1 MAQEITEG
9 LFSSLLQNNALQ
21 QPITIGRG
29 AMTPMSA
36 ITQRITQSGEQ
47 LQGSVRRLFGQQTPE
62 EAQAQ
67 QLQEIKT
74 AYTDAVLG
82 VGDPNTP
89 EGLREV
95 ARKLN
100 NNPNPNIQ
108 MVGVRLNQQ
117 AAILEEK
124 RKVAQRQVKKDFLTG
139 ISTDKYT
146 PKSLQKATETGN
158 YSDLVFAD
166 KPLTGK
172 DLTYHNLIT
181 KGTPPDR
188 AFDLSNKYL
197 VINVDPVSGQVTET
211 NIRTGT
217 TKVLPIGSVDVQEVS
232 TSEIAQKPDYNKLF
246 EEAGITMLQGVE
258 KGTGILSGY
267 QNFVNI
273 TVGQATDKL
282 PYPGVGEM
290 RQLLGMATQELASKL
305 RENVKADKER
315 QEIEEMLDI
324 KPSFLQSKENAIEK
338 IEQIHAY
345 LTTKRNGL
353 AKIADNVNVPRQPRV
368 EARSKVEA
376 INSFLPKL
384 GVEKRNTASMLKYED
399 LKKDVKKSF
408 AEYAKKKGAKPEEL
422 WNKISPINRMYFF

>member
-89 EGLREV
+89 EGLKEV

-124 RKVAQRQVKKDFLTG
+124 RKVANRQ
-139 ISTDKYT
+139 
-146 PKSLQKATETGN
+146 
-158 YSDLVFAD
+158 
-166 KPLTGK
+166 
-172 DLTYHNLIT
+172 
-181 KGTPPDR
+181 
-188 AFDLSNKYL
+188 
-197 VINVDPVSGQVTET
+197 
-211 NIRTGT
+211 T
-217 TKVLPIGSVDVQEVS
+217 T
-232 TSEIAQKPDYNKLF
+232 T
-246 EEAGITMLQGVE
+246 
-258 KGTGILSGY
+258 
-267 QNFVNI
+267 
-273 TVGQATDKL
+273 
-282 PYPGVGEM
+282 
-290 RQLLGMATQELASKL
+290 
-305 RENVKADKER
+305 
-315 QEIEEMLDI
+315 
-324 KPSFLQSKENAIEK
+324 
-338 IEQIHAY
+338 
-345 LTTKRNGL
+345 
-353 AKIADNVNVPRQPRV
+353 
-368 EARSKVEA
+368 
-376 INSFLPKL
+376 
-384 GVEKRNTASMLKYED
+384 
-399 LKKDVKKSF
+399 
-408 AEYAKKKGAKPEEL
+408 EEL
-422 WNKISPINRMYFF
+422 KIKKLEKEIDTMGSDGDYGALEIGGYRTSDRS